1 MRNRRVV
8 VLGLSAIL
16 AFSST
21 YVLTSSLEDVLFNG
35 KLLGLYS
42 TVGRRCKKYEW
53 GALVELY

>member
-1 MRNRRVV
+1 MQNRRVV
-8 VLGLSAIL
+8 VSGLSAIL

-42 TVGRRCKKYEW
+42 TVGRWKKYEW